1 MAELTKKI
9 RARNGHKLV
18 VKNTIAKV
26 YGLLP
31 PAGRVADIE
40 VQTKLESYKNTLERK
55 RKDIETLDA
64 DIINALEKDDDIEKD
79 ILDRE
84 EFEEEVSE
92 TICRIQNIL
101 KARTESPHRINW
113 ESQSRKEAQ
122 VKLPK
127 LNMLTFN
134 GDPTQWI
141 SFSESFKSS
150 IDGNQNLAKVEKM
163 KYLQGLLSGPAAET
177 IKGLSLSEE
186 NYDEAFELLKRRF
199 GNKQIIISKHIENIM
214 EMPKVT
220 SLFELKKLRLLFDKT
235 ETAVRSLR
243 SIGIP
248 IESYGTVLSPVIMS
262 KIPNE
267 LRLIIS
273 RKTSDV
279 WELDDILNYF
289 GEELTL
295 REQCSFSSIDSNSAR
310 FSSREQTY
318 RNTQSQ
324 PTTSSTLIASS
335 TQFNN
340 NDERNTPKCLFCDNR
355 HYSASCSTVTDPNV
369 RKRIL
374 RDRRRC
380 FICLKPN
387 HISKNCHSSTRCY
400 RCKSRHHS
408 SICGAMEERPQS
420 PSRPSTE
427 PQSKENT
434 QQQQESV
441 TTNLFTLQN
450 VKSNVV
456 LLQTAK
462 TIAHPVNNPQD
473 FKNVRVIL
481 DSCSQRSYITTE
493 LRDKLKLP
501 TISSHEILIKEFGNE
516 TGTLNKCDL
525 VNLAL
530 KSKDG
535 GSITIS
541 AFVVK
546 TICSPVSSQAID
558 VAKNMYSH
566 LKGLILADSGSGAE
580 DVEIDVLI
588 GADYVYTVMLDKVVR
603 GEHSNS
609 PVATATRFGYVLNG
623 PVQLPGNTIVSS
635 NIISSHVLKSSVII
649 YNDEV
654 LSNQVKQFWDIES
667 VGIKTKAEIP
677 ESYDDDILK
686 DKVSFNGKFVQN
698 VLDSLYVD
706 DYVSSFRTDE
716 ECFEKYRQLKKCF
729 SEAGFNMRKWASNS
743 NKLLDRIKSQESNS
757 VNAVCDDETIKV
769 LGISWNCEKDNLIFD
784 LSIFKES
791 QKEQTV
797 TKRLVLST
805 LSRFYDPLGL
815 SSPVILSLKQLF
827 QEVCKLK
834 ISWDAPLPKDCVDI
848 WNSII
853 SSNLNNSNIVVER
866 SVFGDIKYDTV
877 KSIQLHG
884 FSDASQVAYGAAV
897 YLRIE
902 TFSTVSVKLIASK
915 TCIAPIKGT
924 TIPRLELMGALTLA
938 ELINTVITVLKH
950 KLTIGRIYC
959 WSDSQVALH
968 WILNEN
974 KVLKQQFVRN
984 RVIQIRAMTPN
995 ATWGYCPTSD
1005 NPADVASRGSTVAK
1019 LQTNQLWWEG
1029 APFLKLDFE
1038 CWPKVDLFSTSI
1050 MEEVI
1055 EKPQSTLVNSN
1066 IAHFAVSKVIACQD
1080 FSSIDRLFRV
1090 TALVLQ
1096 FIEILMKKDII
1107 PAELYTKAQV
1117 IWYKELQTSFI
1128 NNESFN
1134 KSKENLHIIRDS
1146 QNIIRVG
1153 ANTFIRALQRFIG
1166 RRGIPAFVISD
1177 NGSTFI
1183 DRKVQNYV
1191 KSRYIEWKFNVP
1203 TASWW
1208 GGVFESLVKL
1218 TKRCLRKTLGNAK
1231 LSHEELETV
1240 LIETEGILNSR
1251 PLTFV
1256 YNDISQPPL
1265 TPSCLIVGRRLLNK
1279 PAISEQYSASN
1290 HKTLVKRSRH
1300 LQFLLSQFF
1309 NQWKTEYLTSLRERA
1324 SRVSSKSSLRVPRQG
1339 EIVSIAKD
1347 KIPRQRWAM
1356 GKITKVFHGKDNII
1370 RAVELK
1376 TSDSA
1381 GKSIIIK
1388 RPIQRLYPLEVDVEE
1403 NKQDEKSSE
1412 QDMPIKFV
1420 ADEDV
1425 SEFICND
1432 K

>member
-84 EFEEEVSE
+84 EFEEEVTE

-427 PQSKENT
+427 PQSKENA

-635 NIISSHVLKSSVII
+635 NIISSHVLKSSVVI

-654 LSNQVKQFWDIES
+654 LSNQVKQFWNIES

-686 DKVSFNGKFVQN
+686 DK
-698 VLDSLYVD
+698 
-706 DYVSSFRTDE
+706 
-716 ECFEKYRQLKKCF
+716 
-729 SEAGFNMRKWASNS
+729 
-743 NKLLDRIKSQESNS
+743 
-757 VNAVCDDETIKV
+757 
-769 LGISWNCEKDNLIFD
+769 
-784 LSIFKES
+784 
-791 QKEQTV
+791 
-797 TKRLVLST
+797 
-805 LSRFYDPLGL
+805 
-815 SSPVILSLKQLF
+815 
-827 QEVCKLK
+827 
-834 ISWDAPLPKDCVDI
+834 
-848 WNSII
+848 
-853 SSNLNNSNIVVER
+853 
-866 SVFGDIKYDTV
+866 
-877 KSIQLHG
+877 
-884 FSDASQVAYGAAV
+884 
-897 YLRIE
+897 
-902 TFSTVSVKLIASK
+902 
-915 TCIAPIKGT
+915 
-924 TIPRLELMGALTLA
+924 
-938 ELINTVITVLKH
+938 
-950 KLTIGRIYC
+950 
-959 WSDSQVALH
+959 
-968 WILNEN
+968 
-974 KVLKQQFVRN
+974 
-984 RVIQIRAMTPN
+984 
-995 ATWGYCPTSD
+995 
-1005 NPADVASRGSTVAK
+1005 
-1019 LQTNQLWWEG
+1019 
-1029 APFLKLDFE
+1029 
-1038 CWPKVDLFSTSI
+1038 
-1050 MEEVI
+1050 
-1055 EKPQSTLVNSN
+1055 
-1066 IAHFAVSKVIACQD
+1066 
-1080 FSSIDRLFRV
+1080 
-1090 TALVLQ
+1090 
-1096 FIEILMKKDII
+1096 
-1107 PAELYTKAQV
+1107 
-1117 IWYKELQTSFI
+1117 
-1128 NNESFN
+1128 
-1134 KSKENLHIIRDS
+1134 
-1146 QNIIRVG
+1146 
-1153 ANTFIRALQRFIG
+1153 
-1166 RRGIPAFVISD
+1166 
-1177 NGSTFI
+1177 
-1183 DRKVQNYV
+1183 
-1191 KSRYIEWKFNVP
+1191 
-1203 TASWW
+1203 
-1208 GGVFESLVKL
+1208 
-1218 TKRCLRKTLGNAK
+1218 
-1231 LSHEELETV
+1231 
-1240 LIETEGILNSR
+1240 
-1251 PLTFV
+1251 
-1256 YNDISQPPL
+1256 
-1265 TPSCLIVGRRLLNK
+1265 
-1279 PAISEQYSASN
+1279 
-1290 HKTLVKRSRH
+1290 
-1300 LQFLLSQFF
+1300 FF

-1324 SRVSSKSSLRVPRQG
+1324 SRVSSKSSLRVPRLG

-1347 KIPRQRWAM
+1347 KIPRQRWAL

-1403 NKQDEKSSE
+1403 NKQDEKNSE

-1425 SEFICND
+1425 SELICND

>member
-26 YGLLP
+26 YRLLP

-40 VQTKLESYKNTLERK
+40 VQTKLESYKNTLERQS
-55 RKDIETLDA
+55 KDIETLDA
-64 DIINALEKDDDIEKD
+64 DIINALEKDGDIEKD

-92 TICRIQNIL
+92 TICCIQNIL
-101 KARTESPHRINW
+101 KARTESPHRISW

-199 GNKQIIISKHIENIM
+199 GNKQIIISKHIENIK

-220 SLFELKKLRLLFDKT
+220 SLFELEKLRLLFDKT

-248 IESYGTVLSPVIMS
+248 IESY
-262 KIPNE
+262 
-267 LRLIIS
+267 
-273 RKTSDV
+273 
-279 WELDDILNYF
+279 DDILNYF

-335 TQFNN
+335 TQFKN

-387 HISKNCHSSTRCY
+387 HISKNCHSGTRCY

-408 SICGAMEERPQS
+408 SICGAMEERPHS

-450 VKSNVV
+450 VKSNIV

-462 TIAHPVNNPQD
+462 TIAHPVNNPRD
-473 FKNVRVIL
+473 FKNVRVTL

-530 KSKDG
+530 KSKDW

-566 LKGLILADSGSGAE
+566 LKGLIVADSGSGAE

-588 GADYVYTVMLDKVVR
+588 GADYVYTVMLDKVVQ

-623 PVQLPGNTIVSS
+623 PVQLPGNTIVSF
-635 NIISSHVLKSSVII
+635 NIISSHVLKSSVVI

-686 DKVSFNGKFVQN
+686 DKVSFNG
-698 VLDSLYVD
+698 
-706 DYVSSFRTDE
+706 T
-716 ECFEKYRQLKKCF
+716 
-729 SEAGFNMRKWASNS
+729 GFNMRKWASNS
-743 NKLLDRIKSQESNS
+743 NKLLDRIKSQESNP

-827 QEVCKLK
+827 QKVCKLK
-834 ISWDAPLPKDCVDI
+834 ISWDAPLPKDFVDI

-866 SVFGDIKYDTV
+866 SVFGGIKYDTV

-902 TFSTVSVKLIASK
+902 MFSTVSVKLIASK

-959 WSDSQVALH
+959 WSDSQVTLH

-974 KVLKQQFVRN
+974 KVLKQQFVRS

-1019 LQTNQLWWEG
+1019 LQANQLWWEG

-1038 CWPKVDLFSTSI
+1038 CWPKVDLFSTLI
-1050 MEEVI
+1050 TEEVI

-1066 IAHFAVSKVIACQD
+1066 ITHFA
-1080 FSSIDRLFRV
+1080 
-1090 TALVLQ
+1090 
-1096 FIEILMKKDII
+1096 
-1107 PAELYTKAQV
+1107 
-1117 IWYKELQTSFI
+1117 
-1128 NNESFN
+1128 
-1134 KSKENLHIIRDS
+1134 
-1146 QNIIRVG
+1146 
-1153 ANTFIRALQRFIG
+1153 
-1166 RRGIPAFVISD
+1166 
-1177 NGSTFI
+1177 
-1183 DRKVQNYV
+1183 
-1191 KSRYIEWKFNVP
+1191 
-1203 TASWW
+1203 
-1208 GGVFESLVKL
+1208 
-1218 TKRCLRKTLGNAK
+1218 
-1231 LSHEELETV
+1231 
-1240 LIETEGILNSR
+1240 
-1251 PLTFV
+1251 
-1256 YNDISQPPL
+1256 
-1265 TPSCLIVGRRLLNK
+1265 
-1279 PAISEQYSASN
+1279 
-1290 HKTLVKRSRH
+1290 
-1300 LQFLLSQFF
+1300 FF

-1403 NKQDEKSSE
+1403 NKKDEKNSE
-1412 QDMPIKFV
+1412 QDMPIKHDCSSIILQFYCPLSCCFV
-1420 ADEDV
+1420 PEWRDFKEFSAAMVRVCSIDCCQLLTKDNFDV
-1425 SEFICND
+1425 TGVFASSNNMSTGYFGDLPSIR
-1432 K
+1432 